1 MIDLRSDTVTKP
13 SDAMRK
19 AMYDA
24 EVGDDVYKEDSSVN
38 KLQEM
43 SSKITGM
50 EDSLLVSSGT
60 MGNLVSL
67 LTLTNRGEEII
78 LGDKCH
84 VYAWEGSGVS
94 IFGGISMKIIKNNE
108 DGSFDLDELVNSV
121 NPIDDHKPKTTTI
134 SIENTHNQCGGSPLE
149 LDFMVKAKKIAEEN
163 NLKIHMDGARLFNAS
178 IAQNESIENIVN
190 NVDSVTFCL
199 SKGLAC
205 PVGSIISGS
214 KDFIN
219 QARRWRKSIG
229 GGMRQAGIIAAAG
242 IYALENM
249 VDRLEEDHINAKKL
263 ANGLSNIPEIN
274 IDNEYVKTNI
284 LRFEL
289 SKNINQDQFAYE
301 MKKEEILFNSEYGS
315 IRMVTN
321 CDVASK
327 DIQKVIDITS
337 KVITSLKK

>member
-1 MIDLRSDTVTKP
+1 LIDLRSDTVTKP

-19 AMYDA
+19 VMYDA
-24 EVGDDVYKEDSSVN
+24 EVGDDVYKEDPSVN

-43 SSKITGM
+43 ASKITGK

-67 LTLTNRGEEII
+67 LALTNRGEEII

-108 DGSFDLDELVNSV
+108 DGSFDLNELISSI
-121 NPIDDHKPKTTTI
+121 NPVDDHKPKTTTI

-149 LDFMVKAKKIAEEN
+149 LDFLSEVKKIANKN

-178 IAQNESIENIVN
+178 IAQNESIENIVK

-214 KDFIN
+214 KGFID

-229 GGMRQAGIIAAAG
+229 GGMRQAGIIASAG
-242 IYALENM
+242 VYALENM
-249 VDRLEEDHINAKKL
+249 VDRLEEDHLNAKRL
-263 ANGLSNIPEIN
+263 ANGLSNIGEIN

-289 SKNINQDQFAYE
+289 SDNINQDQFTRN
-301 MKKEEILFNSEYGS
+301 MKKEGVLFNSEYGA

-321 CDVASK
+321 YGVSSK
-327 DIQKVIDITS
+327 DIEKVIDITS
-337 KVITSLKK
+337 KVIRTLKK